1 MVGKRTT
8 KRKERL
14 SSTVHGNSEEVKE
27 DEREVKVTV
36 KIDSSEGKTKRDY
49 PKSKPES
56 IRLPPRVDNMEKEN
70 AIASGKNDR
79 SDNDCL
85 HSGLFPESPE
95 CQRNIQVMKPGDGSY
110 LESSNA
116 TIVSNTRQESVEHN
130 IFHLSH
136 KHFPVNNCTETVN
149 IEIVSDGKPERLAST
164 VQDYSENHSGIKS
177 PIIIHPNENPLNHMN
192 PEYVHLKNIYH
203 QDPSYSVLS
212 PLSTNMAIIPGN
224 EHSGNVKKCT
234 SSLSPVSSAP
244 DVASDIL
251 VLESKDARSDD
262 VEKGK
267 PHVPLPYRMH
277 EDPNISLRE
286 YEDGALEDSLINNFT
301 NCGLCQYCQSTEKL
315 ELNERVINL
324 PELDEPLQE
333 SSYLSTEAVIAFR
346 HNMPYLQG
354 LEEASYHPL
363 LSRLTDRELHFDLC
377 SSFHVWNAFR
387 VFIAGFVMYL
397 LIN

>member
-1 MVGKRTT
+1 
-8 KRKERL
+8 
-14 SSTVHGNSEEVKE
+14 
-27 DEREVKVTV
+27 
-36 KIDSSEGKTKRDY
+36 
-49 PKSKPES
+49 
-56 IRLPPRVDNMEKEN
+56 MEKEN

-110 LESSNA
+110 LESSDA

-262 VEKGK
+262 VEKGWW
-267 PHVPLPYRMH
+267 LW
-277 EDPNISLRE
+277 IFA
-286 YEDGALEDSLINNFT
+286 DGWADIWMWLE
-301 NCGLCQYCQSTEKL
+301 
-315 ELNERVINL
+315 NL
-324 PELDEPLQE
+324 LDEIFPPAHGIQE
-333 SSYLSTEAVIAFR
+333 ETPDSPKERCS
-346 HNMPYLQG
+346 HNLKNK
-354 LEEASYHPL
+354 S
-363 LSRLTDRELHFDLC
+363 
-377 SSFHVWNAFR
+377 
-387 VFIAGFVMYL
+387 
-397 LIN
+397 